1 MHPGW
6 RRILHLCCTASGC
19 KKLDLDTGASKS
31 NTLDTTINLLRGKMT
46 EETVNPI
53 KWTIHETH
61 PDKVQ
66 IAREKLS
73 EVVDPEIG
81 MNIIQ
86 LGLVRDVAIEND
98 MARLKMILTTPFC
111 PYGPAMIEMTKA
123 KAVEGLDM
131 PVTIEM
137 GMDMWDF
144 SMMEDP
150 SALDWGMYA

>member
-1 MHPGW
+1 M
-6 RRILHLCCTASGC
+6 TE
-19 KKLDLDTGASKS
+19 D
-31 NTLDTTINLLRGKMT
+31 TIN
-46 EETVNPI
+46 EI
-53 KWTIHETH
+53 QWTIHQTH
-61 PDKVQ
+61 PDKVNM
-66 IAREKLS
+66 AREKLA

-86 LGLVRDVAIEND
+86 LGLIRDISIENNIV
-98 MARLKMILTTPFC
+98 RLKMILTTPFC

-123 KAVEGLDM
+123 KAVEGLNM

-137 GMDMWDF
+137 GMEMWDF

>member
-1 MHPGW
+1 
-6 RRILHLCCTASGC
+6 
-19 KKLDLDTGASKS
+19 
-31 NTLDTTINLLRGKMT
+31 MT
-46 EETVNPI
+46 EESVNQI
-53 KWTIHETH
+53 QWTIHDTH

-66 IAREKLS
+66 TLRERLK

-81 MNIIQ
+81 MDIIQ
-86 LGLVRDVAIEND
+86 LGLIRDVQIEND
-98 MARLKMILTTPFC
+98 IARMKMILTTPFC
-111 PYGPAMIEMTKA
+111 PYDPAMIEMTKA
-123 KAVEGLDM
+123 KAVEGLNM

>member
-1 MHPGW
+1 
-6 RRILHLCCTASGC
+6 
-19 KKLDLDTGASKS
+19 
-31 NTLDTTINLLRGKMT
+31 MT
-46 EETVNPI
+46 EETVNEI
-53 KWTIHETH
+53 QWTIHTTH
-61 PDKVQ
+61 PDKVKD
-66 IAREKLS
+66 AREKLS

-86 LGLVRDVAIEND
+86 LGLVRDITIEND
-98 MARLKMILTTPFC
+98 IARVKMILTTPFC
-111 PYGPAMIEMTKA
+111 PYGPAMVEMTKA
-123 KAVEGLDM
+123 KATEGLDM

>member
-1 MHPGW
+1 M
-6 RRILHLCCTASGC
+6 SEE
-19 KKLDLDTGASKS
+19 
-31 NTLDTTINLLRGKMT
+31 TIN
-46 EETVNPI
+46 EI
-53 KWTIHETH
+53 QWTIHTTH
-61 PDKVQ
+61 PDKVKT
-66 IAREKLS
+66 AREKLS

-86 LGLVRDVAIEND
+86 LGLVRDIAIEND
-98 MARLKMILTTPFC
+98 IARMKMILTTPFC

-123 KAVEGLDM
+123 KAVEALNM

>member
-1 MHPGW
+1 M
-6 RRILHLCCTASGC
+6 S
-19 KKLDLDTGASKS
+19 
-31 NTLDTTINLLRGKMT
+31 
-46 EETVNPI
+46 EETVNEI
-53 KWTIHETH
+53 QWTIHTTRPELVK
-61 PDKVQ
+61 P
-66 IAREKLS
+66 AREKLA

-86 LGLVRDVAIEND
+86 LGLVRDISVENGVAH
-98 MARLKMILTTPFC
+98 LKMILTTPFC

-123 KAVEGLDM
+123 KATEGLNM

-150 SALDWGMYA
+150 SALDWGLYA

>member
-1 MHPGW
+1 
-6 RRILHLCCTASGC
+6 
-19 KKLDLDTGASKS
+19 
-31 NTLDTTINLLRGKMT
+31 MT
-46 EETVNPI
+46 EGSVNQI

-61 PDKVQ
+61 PEIVEQ
-66 IAREKLS
+66 ARARLS

-86 LGLVRDVAIEND
+86 LGLVRNVEIENGVG
-98 MARLKMILTTPFC
+98 RVKMVLTTPFC

-123 KAVEGLDM
+123 KATEGLNM

-137 GMDMWDF
+137 SMDMWDF